1 MDIRDPIDQQLRDHI
16 DTILRLAEMET
27 PAALVW
33 AEISL
38 YLHESGNH
46 IRDYILPKVEVKTPH
61 VNLRGTVTVPK
72 IAEFVGSTSSS
83 DETVPNLF
91 PERDEANAF
100 LKSNGAQR

>member
-1 MDIRDPIDQQLRDHI
+1 
-16 DTILRLAEMET
+16 MET

-33 AEISL
+33 QELAL
-38 YLHESGNH
+38 YFKESADQLTLHVVDK
-46 IRDYILPKVEVKTPH
+46 IDVKTPH
-61 VNLRGTVTVPK
+61 VDLRGNAEPPK

>member
-1 MDIRDPIDQQLRDHI
+1 MDIRDPINQQLQDHI
-16 DTILRLAEMET
+16 ETILRLAEMET

-61 VNLRGTVTVPK
+61 VNLRGTVLVPR
-72 IAEFVGSTSSS
+72 IAEFVGSTTPEPE
-83 DETVPNLF
+83 DAVPS
-91 PERDEANAF
+91 F
-100 LKSNGAQR
+100 LNGGKNHD